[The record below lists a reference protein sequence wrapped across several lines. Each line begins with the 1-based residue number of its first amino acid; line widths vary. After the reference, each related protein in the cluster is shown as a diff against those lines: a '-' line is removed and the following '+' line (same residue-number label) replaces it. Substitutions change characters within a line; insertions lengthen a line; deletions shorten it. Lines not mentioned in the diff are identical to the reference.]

1 MRLILNTTV
10 KKLFIVLYLLFA
22 ITVTFASFSVQAQEV
37 QTNPLGTATQ
47 AQSTQSTRAPLPEI
61 PPTPRSKL
69 EIIQYILLPFAIG
82 ASIWLILRLEKME
95 QEETKE
101 NKEELQSDT
110 DKR

>member
-22 ITVTFASFSVQAQEV
+22 VTVTCTSFSVQAQEV
-37 QTNPLGTATQ
+37 QTNPLGTVTQ
-47 AQSTQSTRAPLPEI
+47 AQSTQSTQAPLPEI

-82 ASIWLILRLEKME
+82 ASIWLILRLEKTE

-101 NKEELQSDT
+101 NKEE
-110 DKR
+110 